1 MANFMQ
7 MMAKAQQMKSKMQD
21 MQERAGQMEMI
32 GEAGGGAV
40 SVHMNGKFDVT
51 KLTISPETFKAG
63 DVEMIED
70 LVLAAI
76 RDARAKAEA
85 HMAGETDKI
94 MRELGLP
101 PGMGLPF

>member
-1 MANFMQ
+1 MANIMQ

-21 MQERAGQMEMI
+21 MQERAGELEMI

-40 SVHMNGKFDVT
+40 SVHMNGKFDVS
-51 KLTISPETFKAG
+51 KLTISPDMVKAG

-76 RDARAKAEA
+76 RDARGKAEA
-85 HMAGETDKI
+85 HMAAETDKI

>member
-1 MANFMQ
+1 MANIMQ

-21 MQERAGQMEMI
+21 MQERAGQMELI

-51 KLTISPETFKAG
+51 KLTLSPQTVAAG
-63 DVEMIED
+63 DVEMLED

-76 RDARAKAEA
+76 RDARGKAEA

-101 PGMGLPF
+101 AGMSLPF